1 MNESI
6 DSLLLEIIRNGFST
20 VADEMALILMRSA
33 HSMIVRDS
41 MDYST
46 AICDA
51 EGRIVGQGL
60 TTPMHLGSFYD
71 AMRHLIGQFE
81 GRIREGDLYIAN
93 DPYLASGQHLP
104 DIYIIAPIF
113 HDGAL
118 EGFATTIAHH
128 ADVGGIVAGSNS
140 IGATEIF
147 QEGLRL
153 PFLKLWDGGVENTAI
168 LEIVS
173 ANVRVPDKVIGDL
186 KAQIA
191 ACRAG
196 MRGYGELFAR
206 YGSAT
211 MRHYIEALHDHAEAI
226 ARLQIAQ
233 MPDGVYRFEDRIDGL
248 GEHPTPIVL
257 KVTVTISGSD
267 VTTDWTGT
275 AEQVKGGINA
285 PLSFLKSNV
294 YAALRSV
301 MSEDVPNCHGFTR
314 AIHVIAPAGTLVNAV
329 HPAPCGARG
338 ITGYRIADCL
348 FGALAQVVPER
359 VTADGAGGS
368 TLPTI
373 AGWRG
378 SEPFVFSECVMGT
391 WGATAAHDGQS
402 GVPHMCSNQS
412 NVPIEM
418 IEAEYPIR
426 IERYG
431 YVPDTAGSGR
441 LRGGLG
447 LVREYRALSDDLS
460 LSVRADK
467 QDFPPHGL
475 AGGGE
480 GAPCRSV
487 LYSNGTMRALPM
499 LFTAPVTLDKGDL
512 FRHVMAGGGG
522 FGPAFEREPAAVL
535 ADVLD
540 GLVTPAG
547 ARRDYGVVIAGAPPA
562 VDMAATVALRSAPAA

>member
-1 MNESI
+1 MDDSI

-81 GRIREGDLYIAN
+81 GRIREGDLYIGN

-113 HDGAL
+113 HDGTL

-153 PFLKLWDGGVENTAI
+153 PFLKLWDAGVENDAI
-168 LEIVS
+168 LAIVR
-173 ANVRVPDKVIGDL
+173 ANVRVPEKVNGDL

-196 MRGYGELFAR
+196 IRGYGELFAR
-206 YGSAT
+206 YGAAT
-211 MRHYIEALHDHAEAI
+211 MRLYIEALHDHAEAL
-226 ARLQIAQ
+226 ARLQIEA
-233 MPDGVYRFEDRIDGL
+233 MPDGIYSFEDRIDGL
-248 GEHPTPIVL
+248 GENPTPIVL
-257 KVTVTISGSD
+257 KVTVTISGSV

-314 AIHVIAPAGTLVNAV
+314 AIHVIAPEGTLVNAT

-348 FGALAQVVPER
+348 FGALAQAVPER

-373 AGWRG
+373 AGWRRG
-378 SEPFVFSECVMGT
+378 EPFVFSECVMGT
-391 WGATAAHDGQS
+391 WGAAQGHDGQS

-431 YVPDTAGSGR
+431 YVADTAGPGR
-441 LRGGLG
+441 RRGGLG
-447 LVREYRALSDDLS
+447 LVREYRALASGLS

-475 AGGGE
+475 DGGE
-480 GAPCRSV
+480 KGAPCSSV
-487 LYSNGTMRALPM
+487 LNPGGNARVLPM
-499 LFTAPVTLDKGDL
+499 LFTAPVPLDAGDL

-522 FGPAFEREPAAVL
+522 FGPALERDPAAVL
-535 ADVLD
+535 SDVIE
-540 GLVTPAG
+540 GLVTVEG
-547 ARRDYGVVIAGAPPA
+547 ARRDYGVVIAGSPPA
-562 VDMAATVALRSAPAA
+562 VDEAATLALRSAN